1 MTQNQTWR
9 QPAPTK
15 AFALWHNG
23 KWYGEGNTAA
33 AAWSDARSTIA
44 PASPKFWSELRDN
57 GKAQP
62 TLAVDPLM
70 AHRADQMTFPRDNS
84 GAVWR

>member
-23 KWYGEGNTAA
+23 KWYGEGDTAA
-33 AAWSDARSTIA
+33 AAWSDSRATIA

-70 AHRADQMTFPRDNS
+70 AHRADQMTFPRDS
-84 GAVWR
+84 CGAVWR

>member
-23 KWYGEGNTAA
+23 KWYGEGDTAA
-33 AAWSDARSTIA
+33 ARV
-44 PASPKFWSELRDN
+44 E
-57 GKAQP
+57 
-62 TLAVDPLM
+62 
-70 AHRADQMTFPRDNS
+70 
-84 GAVWR
+84 

>member
-1 MTQNQTWR
+1 MTQDQTWR
-9 QPAPTK
+9 QPAATK
-15 AFALWHNG
+15 AFALWLNG
-23 KWYGEGNTAA
+23 KWYGEGDTAA
-33 AAWSDARSTIA
+33 AAWSDARATIA

-70 AHRADQMTFPRDNS
+70 THRADQMTLPCDSS